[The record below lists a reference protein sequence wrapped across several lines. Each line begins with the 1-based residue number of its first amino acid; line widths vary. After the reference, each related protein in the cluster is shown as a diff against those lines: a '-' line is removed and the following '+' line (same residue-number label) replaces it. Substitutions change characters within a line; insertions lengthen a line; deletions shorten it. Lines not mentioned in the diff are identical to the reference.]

1 MSCDSRPLRFTILR
15 SDPKVTAD
23 HFYRGKLKGKGLLNQ
38 DNLTEKTT
46 RRDSPLRLRGC
57 GTHKGLGRQ
66 AKADLEFENN
76 QEMLHFMG
84 RKI

>member
-23 HFYRGKLKGKGLLNQ
+23 RFYRGKLRGKGLLNQ

-46 RRDSPLRLRGC
+46 RRDSPLRLHSC

-66 AKADLEFENN
+66 AKADSEFENN

-84 RKI
+84 RKN